1 MNVSLI
7 GIKGLVYYL
16 CTHTYT
22 HTYEQKFAIMS
33 YDTKTHGVSLFL
45 FVFVDFINLCAETI
59 FSLHI
64 LKLVEI
70 CILSQD
76 VNNLHKFLCELEIKG
91 FFSILM

>member
-1 MNVSLI
+1 MI
-7 GIKGLVYYL
+7 
-16 CTHTYT
+16 
-22 HTYEQKFAIMS
+22 QKHMEFLS
-33 YDTKTHGVSLFL
+33 SCLF
-45 FVFVDFINLCAETI
+45 FVDFINLCAETI

-76 VNNLHKFLCELEIKG
+76 VNNLYKFLCELEIKG